1 MGDAKE
7 VRIINITTE
16 PLLNKIEW
24 FDLPGTDPNNINYW
38 SGTVDISRSV
48 YPNTNTYT
56 QLITGWSLGIP
67 GTIDMRPY
75 IDRDIEMNK
84 QYTYRLDVNHGQFN
98 QFNPADISGNWET
111 SVTSYNPRINNT
123 NVTYN
128 YSNNSFNI
136 TWDALDTSNFATNYT
151 LKNYQ
156 IYICKKSINND
167 LILFETANNSNT
179 NITINTGAS
188 GENESGNSVTFNI
201 VNGLYFFYIAPVIE
215 KPNEDPPLVKSLSI
229 DNFKSGSIFAEPS
242 FRFNISPETP
252 SDFKITSPYTNGKIS
267 FSWKST
273 NPIPNKYIL
282 TITNT
287 TINSTIT
294 KNINTT
300 NYTLDNSDLTS
311 SNALQP
317 GNYTVSIL
325 ASYNSS
331 DTIQSSSS
339 SNLTFTIP
347 ITNIVFTKKLLDS
360 QGEIT
365 TNIKN
370 GVAGIQLDW
379 NKLGYA
385 HHYKINVKQ
394 YNEMLNLQS
403 PSLDYIVAGSS
414 NSIQFAWNFPNEKS
428 VFEFKMSYSTDSIT
442 IPNIEDSDALGESY
456 LGVSGTDYDVL
467 FNNSGGGSGG
477 PPAGA
482 FIPVPEGG

>member
-167 LILFETANNSNT
+167 LILFETANSSNT

-188 GENESGNSVTFNI
+188 GQNENGNSVTFNI
-201 VNGLYFFYIAPVIE
+201 VNGLYFFYI
-215 KPNEDPPLVKSLSI
+215 
-229 DNFKSGSIFAEPS
+229 S
-242 FRFNISPETP
+242 FHLGNQ
-252 SDFKITSPYTNGKIS
+252 
-267 FSWKST
+267 
-273 NPIPNKYIL
+273 NKDQLLYHSVFRICFLIL
-282 TITNT
+282 FL
-287 TINSTIT
+287 
-294 KNINTT
+294 
-300 NYTLDNSDLTS
+300 NYTLKYDNTFLFIT
-311 SNALQP
+311 
-317 GNYTVSIL
+317 
-325 ASYNSS
+325 YN
-331 DTIQSSSS
+331 
-339 SNLTFTIP
+339 
-347 ITNIVFTKKLLDS
+347 
-360 QGEIT
+360 
-365 TNIKN
+365 
-370 GVAGIQLDW
+370 
-379 NKLGYA
+379 
-385 HHYKINVKQ
+385 
-394 YNEMLNLQS
+394 
-403 PSLDYIVAGSS
+403 
-414 NSIQFAWNFPNEKS
+414 
-428 VFEFKMSYSTDSIT
+428 
-442 IPNIEDSDALGESY
+442 
-456 LGVSGTDYDVL
+456 
-467 FNNSGGGSGG
+467 
-477 PPAGA
+477 
-482 FIPVPEGG
+482 